1 MNYSMKAFALM
12 NSERDGEKQNE
23 GWEGGGSKSITHLC
37 AKMGLYDNIIY
48 LRLWGSR

>member
-23 GWEGGGSKSITHLC
+23 GWGVEVKALHICVLKWVS
-37 AKMGLYDNIIY
+37 MII
-48 LRLWGSR
+48 LFI